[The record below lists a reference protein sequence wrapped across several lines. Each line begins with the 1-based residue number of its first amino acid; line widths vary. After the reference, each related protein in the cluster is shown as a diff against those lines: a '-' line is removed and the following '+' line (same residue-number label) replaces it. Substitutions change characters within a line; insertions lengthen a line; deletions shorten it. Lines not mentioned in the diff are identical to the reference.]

1 MPQTHLPLEV
11 ELLYETM
18 PCNAM
23 RVAQEPK
30 TPAPHPCAYF
40 RQWGTYHSF
49 DYIIDGPQPKPG
61 IPTRVKYVGRAP
73 LIPEALSG
81 CRKAPIVG
89 VGINPN
95 LPGWARSKR
104 GALNPSF
111 DDYRQYAHYFRY
123 RSTDKLIVKGQ
134 AYLDAGGGPHDTP
147 FSNFELNIAP
157 DVEGNRLVEAELDTQ
172 TFYRDY
178 QELLRDLAEQMHWAN
193 ARLSVGEDLAYMNM
207 VACPSAR
214 WTTGP
219 IPGEPD
225 LPPMTTAQRDGIVHE
240 CYRER
245 RYFLRQLVQS
255 LPRVLLIISQST
267 AGVFLGEMA
276 GRFTQGNP
284 QAGEDV
290 RDLLD
295 RDIRLRY
302 GTLPDGSDLE
312 AKVIFS
318 PHFTG
323 TPAAF
328 AQFRPKVLAH
338 LVSAAQ
344 EGVLTFN
351 QTTKHLGRSRGACVF
366 CPMLE
371 VGPCDYEDEL
381 EPVSLQPRFFAVGAS
396 NAQIK
401 AEKDT
406 QLNLLAQIEPTARP
420 PIREIWAA
428 AEERVPV
435 PEQGAIEP

>member
-11 ELLYETM
+11 ELVYETM

-30 TPAPHPCAYF
+30 APAPHACAYF

-49 DYIIDGPQPKPG
+49 DYVIDGPQPAPG
-61 IPTRVKYVGRAP
+61 VPTHVQYVGRAP

-81 CRKAPIVG
+81 CRKAPILG

-95 LPGWARSKR
+95 LPGWSRTKR

-134 AYLDAGGGPHDTP
+134 AYQDAGGGAHDTP
-147 FSNFELNIAP
+147 FSDFELNIAP
-157 DVEGNRLVEAELDTQ
+157 DAEGHRLVEAELDTQ
-172 TFYRDY
+172 TFYRNY
-178 QELLRDLAEQMHWAN
+178 EELLRDLAGQMQWPN

-214 WTTGP
+214 WTTAP
-219 IPGEPD
+219 IEGEPD
-225 LPPMTTAQRDGIVHE
+225 LPPMTTRQRDGIVSE
-240 CYRER
+240 CFRER

-255 LPRVLLIISQST
+255 LPRVLIVISQST
-267 AGVFLGEMA
+267 AAVFMSELA
-276 GRFTQGNP
+276 GQFTRGNP
-284 QAGEDV
+284 QPGEDV

-295 RDIRLRY
+295 RDIRLSY
-302 GTLPDGSDLE
+302 GTLPDGRALE

-323 TPAAF
+323 TPQAF
-328 AQFRPKVLAH
+328 AEFRPKVLAQ
-338 LVSAAQ
+338 LISAAQ
-344 EGVLTFN
+344 EGLITFN
-351 QTTKHLGRSRGACVF
+351 EATRHLVRSRGACVF

-371 VGPCDYEDEL
+371 VGPCEYEAEL
-381 EPVSLQPRFFAVGAS
+381 QPISLQAGFLAAGATTGQIVKEKA
-396 NAQIK
+396 AQ
-401 AEKDT
+401 
-406 QLNLLAQIEPTARP
+406 LGLLAQIEDTTRRP
-420 PIREIWAA
+420 ISETWAA
-428 AEERVPV
+428 AEERRPV
-435 PEQGAIEP
+435 SDEPAAEP